1 MHITPELQSV
11 NMLNE
16 YKWFLVSVTLWQM
29 GFIIQK
35 YLELAVCLGN
45 ALLVF
50 KYVQPVLEMKYLLF
64 SV

>member
-1 MHITPELQSV
+1 
-11 NMLNE
+11 MLNE
-16 YKWFLVSVTLWQM
+16 YKCFLVSVTLRQM

-35 YLELAVCLGN
+35 YLELAICLGN

-64 SV
+64 NV